1 MFIIINRDLS
11 FPFKKVLLM
20 SVSFHFY
27 FRAKLIKTE
36 RKRAIKLHA
45 LAPWDQITIFPL
57 WGAQNSTY
65 FCSPTSLHAYART
78 CICSGTVYNLSI
90 HEKQTHTHTY
100 II

>member
-27 FRAKLIKTE
+27 FHAKLIKTE

-45 LAPWDQITIFPL
+45 LASWYQITIFPL

-65 FCSPTSLHAYART
+65 FCSPTCLHAYA

-90 HEKQTHTHTY
+90 HDKQTHTHTY